1 MIQEHL
7 TQLLQL
13 TKDQCDTYLKQY
25 LKQQNNF
32 STRLQ
37 EACEYSL
44 FAGGKRIRPALSFAL
59 AKDLGVENIDQITPI
74 GAALECIHTYSLIH
88 DDLPAMD
95 DDSLRRGQAT
105 CHIAFDEA
113 TAILAGDALLN
124 MAFEILSSSQ
134 WDLVPE
140 KKIQIIAYISEKS
153 GACGMVG
160 GQMLDLLHE
169 NNPHLDQNTLEQIH
183 MGKTAALINAAL
195 VAPAIVLNLDQ
206 KKQTLLSTV
215 ANQIG
220 LAFQVADD
228 ILDVTQD
235 SQTLGKNAN
244 SDLEQQKS
252 TYVSILGLE
261 QAQNVMHTLLQSVLS
276 NIKALELKHNNLEC
290 LSKFIIERKS

>member
-1 MIQEHL
+1 MTSPQL
-7 TQLLQL
+7 TQLLQFS
-13 TKDQCDTYLKQY
+13 KDCCDRYLKTYLKQHNNLSPR
-25 LKQQNNF
+25 LK
-32 STRLQ
+32 

-59 AKDLGVENIDQITPI
+59 AKDLGAKNIDQITPI
-74 GAALECIHTYSLIH
+74 AAAIECIHTYSLIH

-124 MAFEILSSSQ
+124 MAFEILSSPQ
-134 WDLVPE
+134 WDLSAE
-140 KKIQIIAYISEKS
+140 KKTQIMSYISQKS

-169 NNPHLDQNTLEQIH
+169 NNPNLDQHTLEQIH

-195 VAPAIVLNLDQ
+195 VAPAIAFDLNSQ
-206 KKQTLLSTV
+206 KQEKLSTL
-215 ANQIG
+215 ANEIG

-244 SDLEQQKS
+244 SDLEHHKS

-261 QAQNVMHTLLQSVLS
+261 QAQNTMHHLLQSILG
-276 NIKALELKHNNLEC
+276 NLKALELKHHNLEC
-290 LSKFIIERKS
+290 LSTFIIERKS

>member
-1 MIQEHL
+1 MTKKQL
-7 TQLLQL
+7 SQLLQF
-13 TKDQCDTYLKQY
+13 TKDRCDPYLKQY
-25 LKQQNNF
+25 LEQHNNL
-32 STRLQ
+32 SLRLQ

-59 AKDLGVENIDQITPI
+59 AKDLGIENVEPI
-74 GAALECIHTYSLIH
+74 IPIAAALECIHTYSLIH

-124 MAFEILSSSQ
+124 MAFEILSSSV
-134 WDLVPE
+134 WDLGPE
-140 KKIQIIAYISEKS
+140 KKIQVIAYISKKS

-160 GQMLDLLHE
+160 GQMLDLVNE
-169 NNPHLDQNTLEQIH
+169 NNPHLDQNSLEQIH
-183 MGKTAALINAAL
+183 MGKTAALINASL
-195 VAPAIVLNLDQ
+195 VAPAIALNLDP
-206 KKQTLLSTV
+206 KKQTILSTL

-244 SDLEQQKS
+244 SDLEHQKS

-261 QAQNVMHTLLQSVLS
+261 QAQTVMQELLQSILN
-276 NIKALELKHNNLEC
+276 NIKALELQHNNLEC
-290 LSKFIIERKS
+290 LSRFIIERKS